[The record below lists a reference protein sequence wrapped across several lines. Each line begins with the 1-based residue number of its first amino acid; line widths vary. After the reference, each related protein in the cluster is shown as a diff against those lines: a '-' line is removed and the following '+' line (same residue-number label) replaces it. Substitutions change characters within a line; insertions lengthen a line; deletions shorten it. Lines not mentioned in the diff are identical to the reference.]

1 MANPVPRY
9 RSLNERISFL
19 DCFLFK
25 PGMRKLLLFSV
36 LIITLFHVKAQELPL
51 KKEPV
56 FQAGEVLE
64 YKLRYGFITAA
75 EATIKVLNSDLKFD
89 NKPTWNLVVDA
100 KTSGTFDVFYKIR
113 DHYDSY
119 IDKTD
124 LTPYFYQENVR
135 EASYKRQDKARFY
148 QDTKKVV
155 SNKGTFT
162 TPTDQTFDLVSAY
175 YFSRSLDISKM
186 VIGDQFRL
194 NYFLGKEI
202 HQLQIKYVG
211 KEIVKSKLGNIRCL
225 KFSPSIEPGRI
236 FRKDSS
242 LYLWITDDGNRVPVK
257 AQVEIIV
264 GAVTMEIKSAKGLK
278 YALAKEKEE
287 K

>member
-1 MANPVPRY
+1 M
-9 RSLNERISFL
+9 
-19 DCFLFK
+19 
-25 PGMRKLLLFSV
+25 FSV
-36 LIITLFHVKAQELPL
+36 LIITLFHAKAQELPL

-119 IDKTD
+119 IDKTG

>member
-1 MANPVPRY
+1 
-9 RSLNERISFL
+9 
-19 DCFLFK
+19 
-25 PGMRKLLLFSV
+25 MRKIYLLTIFL
-36 LIITLFHVKAQELPL
+36 ITLIDAHAQELPL
-51 KKEPV
+51 VKEPV
-56 FQAGEVLE
+56 FQEGEVLQ
-64 YKLRYGFITAA
+64 YKLRYGIITAA
-75 EATIKVLNSDLKFD
+75 EGIIKVLKSDLKFD
-89 NKPTWNLVVDA
+89 NKPTYRLVVDA

-124 LTPYFYQENVR
+124 LTPYFYQEDIK
-135 EASYKRQDKARFY
+135 ESSYKRQDKARFY

-162 TPTDQTFDLVSAY
+162 TPTNQTFDLVSAY
-175 YFSRSLDISKM
+175 YFARSLDITKLK
-186 VIGDQFRL
+186 IGEQFKL

-211 KEIVKSKLGNIRCL
+211 KEVVKSKLGNIRCL

-264 GAVTMEIKSAKGLK
+264 GAVTMEIKSASGLK
-278 YALAKEKEE
+278 YPLAKEN
-287 K
+287 

>member
-1 MANPVPRY
+1 
-9 RSLNERISFL
+9 
-19 DCFLFK
+19 
-25 PGMRKLLLFSV
+25 MRKLFLLFSF
-36 LIITLFHVKAQELPL
+36 LITFIYAGAQELPL

-56 FQAGEVLE
+56 FQAGEVLQ
-64 YKLRYGFITAA
+64 YKLKYGFITAA

-89 NKPTWNLVVDA
+89 NKPTYNLVVDA

-119 IDKTD
+119 IDKVD

-135 EASYKRQDKARFY
+135 EASYKRKDKARFY
-148 QDTKKVV
+148 QNTKKVV
-155 SNKGTFT
+155 SNRGTFT
-162 TPTDQTFDLVSAY
+162 TPTNQTFDLVSAY
-175 YFSRSLDISKM
+175 YFARSLDISKLKTGELFK
-186 VIGDQFRL
+186 V
-194 NYFLGKEI
+194 NYFLGDEI

-211 KEIVKSKLGNIRCL
+211 KEVVKSKLGNIRCL

-264 GAVTMEIKSAKGLK
+264 GAVTMEIKSAEGLK
-278 YALAKEKEE
+278 YPLAKEK
-287 K
+287 